1 MGEKPRWYKQMC
13 KGSGA
18 ENEPTDPGKEVK
30 MDAVDKF
37 RKKKENIWWRQG
49 NQVLEYH
56 NQSKHFGIFF
66 FLSAI
71 GRHFEQN
78 VSQFIR

>member
-1 MGEKPRWYKQMC
+1 MC

-37 RKKKENIWWRQG
+37 RKKKERTQTLIWVSIEMKQTVSIHIPWR
-49 NQVLEYH
+49 
-56 NQSKHFGIFF
+56 
-66 FLSAI
+66 
-71 GRHFEQN
+71 
-78 VSQFIR
+78 

>member
-1 MGEKPRWYKQMC
+1 MVETR
-13 KGSGA
+13 
-18 ENEPTDPGKEVK
+18 EPSSRVSQPEQALWT
-30 MDAVDKF
+30 F
-37 RKKKENIWWRQG
+37 
-49 NQVLEYH
+49 
-56 NQSKHFGIFF
+56 FF